1 MWEND
6 YRKSQKMP
14 LRWRRSRPYEQRGTK
29 CNRHNGLCLAVCLY
43 LLQSLRLGVE
53 PEEQRGCREASGEL
67 LEHRR
72 L

>member
-14 LRWRRSRPYEQRGTK
+14 LRWRRSRASEQRGTK
-29 CNRHNGLCLAVCLY
+29 RNRHNGIYLAVCLY

-53 PEEQRGCREASGEL
+53 QEEQRGRREASGEL